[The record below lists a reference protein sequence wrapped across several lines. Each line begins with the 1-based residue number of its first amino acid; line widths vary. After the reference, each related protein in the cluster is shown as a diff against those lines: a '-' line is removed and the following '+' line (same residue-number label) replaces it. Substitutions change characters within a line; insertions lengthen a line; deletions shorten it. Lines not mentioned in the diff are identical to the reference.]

1 MNYITNYYKN
11 LSEQLQQQLNF
22 LEKEYR
28 KLNES
33 QYTDPTRMGDELDT
47 VSGMYGY
54 NMGTA
59 NPNYYEGGN
68 VMQTN
73 NMSTSMPGRP
83 ARPPQG
89 GFGTSNRP
97 VQPGG
102 GFGTSSGGGQPR
114 PPQGG
119 FGTSNRPVQPGG
131 GFGTSSGGGQPR
143 PPQGGFGTSNRPVQP
158 GAGFGT
164 SSGGGGQPRPPQG
177 GFGTSNRPVQPGGGF
192 GTSSGGGGQP
202 TPPQG
207 GFGTSD
213 RPVQPGAGFGTSSGG
228 GGQPGGPAISVG
240 GDVSQGINQPINTTG
255 GRNNQAGLAMFM
267 SAWGTNNPQF
277 DYNGDGIVDGAD
289 LGIFLG
295 RS

>member
-83 ARPPQG
+83 A
-89 GFGTSNRP
+89 
-97 VQPGG
+97 
-102 GFGTSSGGGQPR
+102 
-114 PPQGG
+114 
-119 FGTSNRPVQPGG
+119 
-131 GFGTSSGGGQPR
+131 
-143 PPQGGFGTSNRPVQP
+143 
-158 GAGFGT
+158 
-164 SSGGGGQPRPPQG
+164 RPPQG

>member
-11 LSEQLQQQLNF
+11 LSEQLQEQLNF

-97 VQPGG
+97 VQPGA
-102 GFGTSSGGGQPR
+102 GFGTSSGGGQPT

-131 GFGTSSGGGQPR
+131 GFGTSSGGGQPT

-164 SSGGGGQPRPPQG
+164 SSGGGG
-177 GFGTSNRPVQPGGGF
+177 
-192 GTSSGGGGQP
+192 
-202 TPPQG
+202 
-207 GFGTSD
+207 
-213 RPVQPGAGFGTSSGG
+213 
-228 GGQPGGPAISVG
+228 GQPGGPAISVG
-240 GDVSQGINQPINTTG
+240 GDVGQGINQPFNTTS